1 MSKSPSPNDNRSN
14 VMNPNHPAHPANN
27 DNRSG
32 QLNPQHPNYGGS
44 TPAAPTTPAPV
55 IPNSK

>member
-1 MSKSPSPNDNRSN
+1 MSKHPSPNDNRSN
-14 VMNPNHPAHPANN
+14 VMNPNNPAHAANN

-32 QLNPQHPNYGGS
+32 QLNPQRPNSGAGA
-44 TPAAPTTPAPV
+44 PAAPTAPAPV

>member
-14 VMNPNHPAHPANN
+14 VMNPNNAAHAANN

-32 QLNPQHPNYGGS
+32 QLNPQHPNYGGGA
-44 TPAAPTTPAPV
+44 PAPTPTATGTS
-55 IPNSK
+55 NSK